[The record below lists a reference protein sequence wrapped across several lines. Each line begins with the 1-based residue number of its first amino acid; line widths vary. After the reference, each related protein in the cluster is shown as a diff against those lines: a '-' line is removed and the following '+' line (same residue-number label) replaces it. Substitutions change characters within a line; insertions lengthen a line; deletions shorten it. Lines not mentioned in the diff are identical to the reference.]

1 MLAVTSTAILAATV
15 VAGIF
20 IVGGVFHILLRTGRD
35 SQRLDQLERDVRAIR
50 DDVRALFRSQT
61 GHVPPSERK

>member
-15 VAGIF
+15 VVGIF
-20 IVGGVFHILLRTGRD
+20 IVGGVFHTLLRTGRD

-50 DDVRALFRSQT
+50 DDIRELFRSQT
-61 GHVPPSERK
+61 GHLPPSERR